1 MSTDTTKFFVT
12 RPPRPMLSR
21 DADSVYWMSRYIE
34 RAEHVSRILLI
45 NTNLLMDVGE
55 LAPDLQE
62 RQWQSVI
69 TIMRSPPLPERA
81 ANSAA
86 PTDQTP
92 LAADASTAY
101 RVAHHMAFN
110 AENPNS
116 LFSCLSRARENARGI
131 RETISHEMWECM
143 NTLYWALRDAPARF
157 DESPE
162 DFYRQVMTGSMLFQG
177 LADQTLQ
184 HDQRWHFTQLGKF
197 LERIDVTA
205 RVLGTRFALLK
216 GAEAKIEAPIRNIH
230 WMAVLRS
237 CCSIEAYRRMHIGDM
252 DPVRVA
258 SFLLLEENFPRSV
271 RFCVTQAHSAA
282 AAIRAEVNPRGID
295 PAERALGRLKIQL
308 EYAEA
313 GEIVRPGVAQ
323 YCDRIQNDVAEAA
336 LAIQKTYFLH

>member
-34 RAEHVSRILLI
+34 RAEHVARILLI

-69 TIMRSPPLPERA
+69 AIMRSPPLPEKITA
-81 ANSAA
+81 SS
-86 PTDQTP
+86 PTENTP
-92 LAADASTAY
+92 LAPETSSAY
-101 RVAHHMAFN
+101 RVAHHMVFN
-110 AENPNS
+110 VENPNS
-116 LFSCLSRARENARGI
+116 LYSCLSRARENARGI

-216 GAEAKIEAPIRNIH
+216 GAEAKIEAPIRNLH

-271 RFCVTQAHSAA
+271 RFCVTQAHAAA

-323 YCDRIQNDVAEAA
+323 YCDRIQHDVAEAA
-336 LAIQKTYFLH
+336 MAIQKTYFLH